1 VDRLLACDGS
11 EVEACSIMLEDVK
24 VSSLRKINA
33 GNGYADEVAFRFAKI
48 TETFVDGNLQHS
60 DSWREGR

>member
-1 VDRLLACDGS
+1 
-11 EVEACSIMLEDVK
+11 MLEDVK

-48 TETFVDGNLQHS
+48 TEMFVDGNLQHS

>member
-1 VDRLLACDGS
+1 
-11 EVEACSIMLEDVK
+11 MLEDVK